1 MANQAHPGIRWLG
14 RLPQT
19 LSFETW
25 MILPA
30 LLLLAAISLYPFFYL
45 LWMSLNDVSLIGGL
59 NLRWNG
65 FRNWT
70 TLFKD
75 PNVGRSW
82 LTAFKYFAATVGLEM
97 LLGTLV
103 ALALNEL
110 RRGRNLLLSAF
121 LMPMFIAPAI
131 VGLLGYFLVDPVL
144 GLYSWGLRSTGLFSG
159 NVLGNTQTAFSGLVL
174 MDVWEWT
181 PLITIIVLAGLTS
194 VPGEILEA
202 AEIDGASYG
211 QRLRY
216 VVLPTIARILT
227 VALLIRSMDAIRFF
241 DSILVTTNGGPADT
255 TKVVAIRLYETAFRF
270 FRFGYAA
277 AIGISML
284 AFSIVLANLFLAVLR
299 RADNAAATEVN

>member
-1 MANQAHPGIRWLG
+1 MNAQIHPEVHRLG
-14 RLPQT
+14 RL
-19 LSFETW
+19 SRVFCFETW
-25 MILPA
+25 MTLPA

-59 NLRWNG
+59 NLRWDG

-70 TLFKD
+70 TLVQD

-82 LTAFKYFAATVGLEM
+82 LTALKYFAATVGSEM

-110 RRGRNLLLSAF
+110 RRGRNLLLSAL

-144 GLYSWGLRSTGLFSG
+144 GLYSWVLRSTGVFNG
-159 NVLGNTQTAFSGLVL
+159 NVLGNTHTAFFGLVL

-181 PLITIIVLAGLTS
+181 PLIVIIVLAGLTS
-194 VPGEILEA
+194 VPGDILEA
-202 AEIDGASYG
+202 AEIDGASYW

-216 VVLPTIARILT
+216 IVLPTIARILM

-299 RADNAAATEVN
+299 RTETAAPEVN